1 MEKTET
7 YSLLYKQIA
16 AIIGDEA
23 DAVAIMSNTA
33 ALIHDAFHFWW
44 TGFYR
49 VVKTVEASGSDGM
62 GVELLLGPF
71 QGPVACMHI
80 GYGKGV
86 CGTAWKE
93 RHTVVVPD
101 VEQFP
106 GHIACSCESRS
117 EIVVPVIKNDVVVAV
132 LDIDSRQIGTFDEVD
147 AQWLEKIAALVSD
160 QAEGLQAPEIYLA
173 AGCFWGAEKYLKLI
187 DGVTF
192 TEVGFANG
200 NTENPSYEEVY
211 TDKTG
216 FAETVHLSYDP
227 TKVSLRFL
235 LEMYFK
241 AIDPTSLNKQGEDEG
256 TRYRTGIYYSD
267 KEDRHVIESV
277 ISIEAEKYGLPLQV
291 EVLPL
296 KNFFAAEERHQDY
309 LDKNPSGYCHLP
321 IALFDLAR
329 NAKPSR

>member
-1 MEKTET
+1 MATKEEQ
-7 YSLLYKQIA
+7 YSLVYKQIA
-16 AIIGDEA
+16 SLIAGEN
-23 DAVAIMSNTA
+23 DAVSVMANISAM
-33 ALIHDAFHFWW
+33 LHDSFGFWW

-49 VVKTVEASGSDGM
+49 VEGG
-62 GVELLLGPF
+62 ELILGPF

-93 RHTVVVPD
+93 RRTVVVPD

-106 GHIACSCESRS
+106 GHIACSSESRS
-117 EIVVPVIKNDVVVAV
+117 EIVVPVYQKGAVVAV
-132 LDIDSRQIGTFDEVD
+132 LDIDSRELETFDEVD
-147 AQWLEKIAALVSD
+147 AQWLEKIVLLLPPIGSERD
-160 QAEGLQAPEIYLA
+160 IYLA

-187 DGVTF
+187 EGVTF

-200 NTENPSYEEVY
+200 NTENPTYKEVY
-211 TDKTG
+211 TDLTG
-216 FAETVHLSYDP
+216 YAETVHLRYNPSV
-227 TKVSLRFL
+227 VSLRFL

-267 KEDRHVIESV
+267 SADRTVIDEV
-277 ISIEAEKYGLPLQV
+277 VAEEAKKYGLPLCV
-291 EVLPL
+291 EVEPL
-296 KNFFAAEERHQDY
+296 RNFYPADEYHQDY

-321 IALFDLAR
+321 VALFELAKK
-329 NAKPSR
+329 AKDTL

>member
-1 MEKTET
+1 MATKEEQ
-7 YSLLYKQIA
+7 YSLVYKQIA
-16 AIIGDEA
+16 SLIAGEN
-23 DAVAIMSNTA
+23 DAVSVMANISAM
-33 ALIHDAFHFWW
+33 LHDSFGFWW

-49 VVKTVEASGSDGM
+49 VEGG
-62 GVELLLGPF
+62 ELILGPF

-93 RHTVVVPD
+93 RRTVVVPD

-106 GHIACSCESRS
+106 GHIACSSESRS
-117 EIVVPVIKNDVVVAV
+117 EIVVPVVQKGAVVAV
-132 LDIDSRQIGTFDEVD
+132 LDIDSRELETFDEVD
-147 AQWLEKIAALVSD
+147 AQWLEKIVLLLPPIGSERD
-160 QAEGLQAPEIYLA
+160 IYLA

-187 DGVTF
+187 EGVTF

-200 NTENPSYEEVY
+200 NTENPTYKEVY
-211 TDKTG
+211 TDQTG
-216 FAETVHLSYDP
+216 YAETVHLRYNTSI
-227 TKVSLRFL
+227 VSLRFL

-267 KEDRHVIESV
+267 SADRTVIDEV
-277 ISIEAEKYGLPLQV
+277 VAEEAKKYGLPLCV
-291 EVLPL
+291 EVEPL
-296 KNFFAAEERHQDY
+296 RNFYPADEYHQDY

-321 IALFDLAR
+321 VALFELAKK
-329 NAKPSR
+329 AKDTK

>member
-1 MEKTET
+1 MATKEEQ
-7 YSLLYKQIA
+7 YSLVYKQIA
-16 AIIGDEA
+16 SLIAGEN
-23 DAVAIMSNTA
+23 DAVSVMANISAM
-33 ALIHDAFHFWW
+33 LHDCFGFWW

-49 VVKTVEASGSDGM
+49 VEGG
-62 GVELLLGPF
+62 ELILGPF

-93 RHTVVVPD
+93 RRTVVVPD

-106 GHIACSCESRS
+106 GHIACSSESRS
-117 EIVVPVIKNDVVVAV
+117 EIVVPVVQKGAVVAV
-132 LDIDSRQIGTFDEVD
+132 LDIDSRELETFDEVD
-147 AQWLEKIAALVSD
+147 AQWLEKIVLLLPPIGSERD
-160 QAEGLQAPEIYLA
+160 IYLA

-187 DGVTF
+187 EGVTF

-200 NTENPSYEEVY
+200 NTENPTYKEVY
-211 TDKTG
+211 TDQTG
-216 FAETVHLSYDP
+216 YAETVHLRYNPSI
-227 TKVSLRFL
+227 VSLRFL

-267 KEDRHVIESV
+267 STDRTVIDEV
-277 ISIEAEKYGLPLQV
+277 VAEEAKKYGLPLCV
-291 EVLPL
+291 EVEPL
-296 KNFFAAEERHQDY
+296 RNFYPADEYHQDY

-321 IALFDLAR
+321 VALFELAKK
-329 NAKPSR
+329 AKDTK

>member
-1 MEKTET
+1 MATKEEQ
-7 YSLLYKQIA
+7 YSLVYKQIA
-16 AIIGDEA
+16 SLIAGEN
-23 DAVAIMSNTA
+23 DAVSVMANISAM
-33 ALIHDAFHFWW
+33 LHDCFGFWW

-49 VVKTVEASGSDGM
+49 VEGG
-62 GVELLLGPF
+62 ELILGPF

-93 RHTVVVPD
+93 RRTVVVPD

-106 GHIACSCESRS
+106 GHIACSSESRS
-117 EIVVPVIKNDVVVAV
+117 EIVVPVYQKGAVVAV
-132 LDIDSRQIGTFDEVD
+132 LDIDSRELETFDEVD
-147 AQWLEKIAALVSD
+147 AQWLEKIVLLLPPIGSERD
-160 QAEGLQAPEIYLA
+160 IYLA

-187 DGVTF
+187 EGVTF

-200 NTENPSYEEVY
+200 NTENPTYKEVY
-211 TDKTG
+211 TDQTG
-216 FAETVHLSYDP
+216 YAETVHLRYNPSI
-227 TKVSLRFL
+227 VSLRFL

-267 KEDRHVIESV
+267 STDRTVIDEV
-277 ISIEAEKYGLPLQV
+277 VAEEAKKYGLPLCV
-291 EVLPL
+291 EVEPL
-296 KNFFAAEERHQDY
+296 RNFYPADEYHQDY

-321 IALFDLAR
+321 VALFELAKK
-329 NAKPSR
+329 AKDTL

>member
-1 MEKTET
+1 MATKEEQ
-7 YSLLYKQIA
+7 YSLVYKQIA
-16 AIIGDEA
+16 SLIAGEN
-23 DAVAIMSNTA
+23 DAVSVTA
-33 ALIHDAFHFWW
+33 NISAMLHDCFGFWW

-49 VVKTVEASGSDGM
+49 VEGG
-62 GVELLLGPF
+62 ELILGPF

-93 RHTVVVPD
+93 RRTVVVPD

-106 GHIACSCESRS
+106 GHIACSSESRS
-117 EIVVPVIKNDVVVAV
+117 EIVVPVVQKGAVVAV
-132 LDIDSRQIGTFDEVD
+132 LDIDSRELETFDEVD
-147 AQWLEKIAALVSD
+147 AQWLEKIVLLLPPIGSERD
-160 QAEGLQAPEIYLA
+160 IYLA

-187 DGVTF
+187 EGVTF

-200 NTENPSYEEVY
+200 NTENPTYKEVY
-211 TDKTG
+211 TDQTG
-216 FAETVHLSYDP
+216 YAETVHLRYNPSI
-227 TKVSLRFL
+227 VSLRFL

-267 KEDRHVIESV
+267 STDRTVIDEV
-277 ISIEAEKYGLPLQV
+277 VAEEAKKYGLPLCV
-291 EVLPL
+291 EVEPL
-296 KNFFAAEERHQDY
+296 RNFYPADEYHQDY

-321 IALFDLAR
+321 VALFELAKK
-329 NAKPSR
+329 AKDTK